1 MRFERNVNDEVIV
14 KLTPEGERMYT
25 MNAVYRDKLNN
36 DSVYSFQIWELMLI
50 FAEAMTFGDP
60 KQVFV
65 DNKLVF
71 PESFDIFEQRIP
83 AVEEYALKTTELPIK
98 YVDSLERVH

>member
-1 MRFERNVNDEVIV
+1 MRFERNINDDVIV

-36 DSVYSFQIWELMLI
+36 DSVYRFQIWEFMQI
-50 FAEAMTFGDP
+50 FAEAMNLGNPT
-60 KQVFV
+60 QVFV

-71 PESFDIFEQRIP
+71 PKPFDIFEPRIP
-83 AVEEYALKTTELPIK
+83 ATEMF
-98 YVDSLERVH
+98 VNDLELQH